1 MADITYTVNQDDPN
15 SIDGFEQFSQAD
27 KNLIGTFEV
36 NNLFDSSK
44 NLAEV
49 HILSL
54 SDEILESDYNYSN
67 YKLLGNAQS
76 AGKSGASI
84 LSIDPIED
92 SKLYGYQYGGVK
104 LLYHFLNDL
113 YTNTK
118 EKIPFYIESISP
130 DRTELRLQSLDLT
143 SDDIKL
149 YTQAI
154 KDKLLNQSY
163 FNEFRLNFGNNDLFI
178 GINID
183 VVESNVNSYVAVKLY
198 EPLPTAYDLKSTTY
212 INEVISDS
220 VAFEVDSLSI
230 PETSTA
236 QSLRPPNFNL
246 EVLDNN
252 VIPTGYY
259 SYDELFSYPVNN
271 TNSQIFS
278 LYNEKGAEIS
288 IDHTDYTNFIHFSSA
303 YERLVNFKYKIQL
316 IENYSSSLGEIST
329 ATSQSVGITGST
341 AYFTNLIEGIISN
354 FDHYERFLYYE
365 SSSYAWPKSNTTQPY
380 TNVNSSNNI
389 ALNWYANQLT
399 TANGYDLSNGSILIN
414 SIPTYLRDDPNNEN
428 YLTFVHMIGQHFDN
442 LWIYGKAV
450 TDKYDADN
458 RLNFGISKDLVG
470 EALKNF
476 GVKLYTSNNSIEDL
490 FGSFIGQAY
499 QSGSEDINFYITG
512 SITGSNTP
520 IQPSSYDNYNKEIQK
535 RIYHN
540 LSHLVKTKGTE
551 RGLRALINCFGIPS
565 DILKIKLYGGRNVD
579 ERPFY
584 GDFQYYTSSLDK
596 IRLDHTGSLISG
608 STLSSYTSIY
618 KRDPKYTDDLHT
630 VEIGFSPTD
639 NVDNYIVSYSLATGS
654 LSSFNIDDYIGDPRN
669 LTLDSYALLG
679 STGNIVDTLTNLTNR
694 IMSGSTA
701 YDVFDYVR
709 LIKFFDNTI
718 FKMVRDFIPARVTA
732 DTGIIIK
739 PHLLQRNKAKSPSLS
754 GSRPE
759 HSGSIDTAFIE
770 STDGETFGRLNNYV
784 TSYIETIQTPDGPGD
799 YFGNNAEQPRYN
811 GEFNNSNL
819 NLTNGELNEAN
830 PYKDLSIGGY
840 NFQEILFVSSS
851 NEICLLSNIPASPY
865 IVTSSTFDLTIQGL
879 FNFPRTATVYSTSS
893 RTLAT
898 DPTLPGNPYSPVT
911 FPFNLTGYT
920 NYSQFYI
927 SASSVDI
934 VGPSPCT
941 SSILVRFATCS
952 LFVSQLGSIQT
963 VAIQAPLAQGATD
976 LRTWFDIHPS
986 QTQVQ
991 YTASYNSTI
1000 EGIPNSGSYLF
1011 TQDPGT
1017 SVEIKAVDP
1026 YSSNCQASVTVTVGV
1041 CTFSTISTGSAG
1053 LQFDFS
1059 EYGDVCPPNFILD
1072 PNSQVEALDTVNTI
1086 TQEGNPDTINILN
1099 GNLFN
1104 QYGIPT
1110 DPCIAF
1116 KPAFLQRPRS
1126 IEYGIPPP
1134 GFIVQE
1140 GKDRGLQTFLSP
1152 YIPAAGMEIPEGTY
1166 YNVYRI
1172 INDPNQNLID
1182 ESKYIH
1188 TPQNP
1193 SGSDLYLALLEYSQI
1208 DPFEFFSGTG
1218 VFASLT
1224 TALGGGIAVPT
1235 AAATLQD
1242 YGDIAIDP
1250 SPYATR
1256 LRPIYVVTPPL
1267 NYLSGSTGNSQT
1279 VVPYTIQT
1287 RGLARGGVDSGVGLP
1302 VAYHIQVIAPGGV
1315 NCSTGITVYPSN
1327 YTRILAP
1334 SSVGGLGIGTSG
1346 GGTLNW
1352 DPVSAVTK
1360 YIFVNKNININ
1371 ESAFIY
1377 GPVPQ
1382 GGSGVLTNIPIRKRA
1397 FV

>member
-15 SIDGFEQFSQAD
+15 NIDGFEQFSQAD
-27 KNLIGTFEV
+27 KNLVDSYVI
-36 NNLFDSSK
+36 NSLFDSNK
-44 NLAEV
+44 NTVEL

-54 SDEILESDYNYSN
+54 ADELISSIPGYTN

-76 AGKSGASI
+76 AGTEGASI
-84 LSIDPIED
+84 ITIDPVED
-92 SKLYGYQYGGVK
+92 CKLYGYETGGVK

-113 YTNTK
+113 YSEDKTS
-118 EKIPFYIESISP
+118 IQYYIDSISP
-130 DRTELRLQSLDLT
+130 DRTEIRLISLQLT
-143 SDDIKL
+143 NQQVVD
-149 YTQAI
+149 YTATV
-154 KDKLLNQSY
+154 KKRLVDQSY
-163 FNEFRLNFGNNDLFI
+163 FKEFRLNFGNNDLLI

-183 VVESNVNSYVAVKLY
+183 TIDLDTTKAVAVKLY
-198 EPLPTAYDLKSTTY
+198 EPLPIIYDVKSTLSIVET
-212 INEVISDS
+212 VSDS
-220 VAFEVDSLSI
+220 VAYEVDSTTTTPPI
-230 PETSTA
+230 VPNT
-236 QSLRPPNFNL
+236 LRPANFNL
-246 EVLDNN
+246 EIVDEH
-252 VIPTGYY
+252 VVPTQYF
-259 SYDELFSYPVNN
+259 SYTDLFSYPVNN
-271 TNSQIFS
+271 ANNEIYS
-278 LYNEKGAEIS
+278 LFNEKGVEIS
-288 IDHTDYTNFIHFSSA
+288 IDHSDYSNFIHFSSA
-303 YERLVNFKYKIQL
+303 QERLMNFKYKIQL
-316 IENYSSSLGEIST
+316 VESYSSSLAQIRNT
-329 ATSQSVGITGST
+329 TSQSVGITGSIS
-341 AYFTNLIEGIISN
+341 YYEGLTQGIVSN

-365 SSSYAWPKSNTTQPY
+365 SSSYAWPKVNTTKPY
-380 TNVNSSNNI
+380 INVNSADSV
-389 ALNWYANQLT
+389 ALTWYANQLT
-399 TANGYDLSNGSILIN
+399 EATKYDASNYNALIN
-414 SIPTYLRDDPNNEN
+414 TIPTYLRDDPDNDN
-428 YLTFVHMIGQHFDN
+428 YLVFVHMIGQHFDTI
-442 LWIYGKAV
+442 WQYAQSV

-499 QSGSEDINFYITG
+499 QSGSEDINYYITG
-512 SITGSNTP
+512 SLTGSNTP

-584 GDFQYYTSSLDK
+584 GDYEYYTSSLDK

-618 KRDPKYTDDLHT
+618 KRDPKYTDDLHN

-639 NVDNYIVSYSLATGS
+639 NVDNHIVSYSLADGS

-679 STGNIVDTLTNLTNR
+679 STGTVVDTLTNLTNR
-694 IMSGSTA
+694 IMSSSDA
-701 YDVFDYVR
+701 YNVFDYVR

-754 GSRPE
+754 GLRPE

-770 STDGETFGRLNNYV
+770 STDGETFGGRNNYI
-784 TSYIETIQTPDGPGD
+784 TSYIESIQTPDGPGA
-799 YFGNNAEQPRYN
+799 YFRNSAEQPRYN
-811 GEFNNSNL
+811 GEFSGSTIDP
-819 NLTNGELNEAN
+819 TNGELNEAN

-893 RTLAT
+893 RTLVT

-934 VGPSPCT
+934 IGPSPCT

-963 VAIQAPLAQGATD
+963 VVIQAPLAQSATD

-1011 TQDPGT
+1011 TQDSGT

-1053 LQFDFS
+1053 LEFDFS
-1059 EYGDVCPPNFILD
+1059 EYGNFCPPNFFLD
-1072 PNSQVEALDTVNTI
+1072 PNSRVEGIEVLNSIAQAGNQDT
-1086 TQEGNPDTINILN
+1086 DNILN

-1126 IEYGIPPP
+1126 TQYGIPPP

-1208 DPFEFFSGTG
+1208 DPFVFFSGTG
-1218 VFASLT
+1218 VFTSLT

-1235 AAATLQD
+1235 TAVTLQD
-1242 YGDIAIDP
+1242 YGDVAIDP

-1256 LRPIYVVTPPL
+1256 LRPIYVVTPPSS
-1267 NYLSGSTGNSQT
+1267 YLKASSGNSQT
-1279 VVPYTIQT
+1279 VERYTIET
-1287 RGLARGGVDSGVGLP
+1287 RGLARGGIDGRVGLP

-1315 NCSTGITVYPSN
+1315 NCNTGITVYPSN

-1334 SSVGGLGIGTSG
+1334 SSVTGLGIGTTG

-1360 YIFVNKNININ
+1360 YIFVNKNINIGAS
-1371 ESAFIY
+1371 EYIY
-1377 GPVPQ
+1377 GPAPQ
-1382 GGSGVLTNIPIRKRA
+1382 GALTPLQNIPIRKRA

>member
-44 NLAEV
+44 NLAEL

-92 SKLYGYQYGGVK
+92 SKLYGYEYGGVK

-130 DRTELRLQSLDLT
+130 DRTELRLQSLDLS

-163 FNEFRLNFGNNDLFI
+163 FNEFRLNFDNNDLFI

-183 VVESNVNSYVAVKLY
+183 VVESNGNSYVAVKLY
-198 EPLPTAYDLKSTTY
+198 EPLPTTYDLKSTTY

-230 PETSTA
+230 QETSTA

-341 AYFTNLIEGIISN
+341 TYFTNLIEGIISN

-380 TNVNSSNNI
+380 LNVNSSNTTAI
-389 ALNWYANQLT
+389 NWYANQLA

-414 SIPTYLRDDPNNEN
+414 SIPTYLRDDSNNEN
-428 YLTFVHMIGQHFDN
+428 YLTFIHMIGQHFDN

-450 TDKYDADN
+450 TDKYNADN
-458 RLNFGISKDLVG
+458 RLDFGISKDLVG

-512 SITGSNTP
+512 SLTGSNTP
-520 IQPSSYDNYNKEIQK
+520 IPPSSYDNYNKEVQK

-565 DILKIKLYGGRNVD
+565 NILQIKLYGGRNVD

-584 GDFQYYTSSLDK
+584 GDFQYYTSSLSK
-596 IRLDHTGSLISG
+596 IRLDHTGSLITG

-639 NVDNYIVSYSLATGS
+639 NVVNYILSYSLATGS
-654 LSSFNIDDYIGDPRN
+654 L
-669 LTLDSYALLG
+669 
-679 STGNIVDTLTNLTNR
+679 
-694 IMSGSTA
+694 
-701 YDVFDYVR
+701 
-709 LIKFFDNTI
+709 
-718 FKMVRDFIPARVTA
+718 
-732 DTGIIIK
+732 
-739 PHLLQRNKAKSPSLS
+739 
-754 GSRPE
+754 
-759 HSGSIDTAFIE
+759 
-770 STDGETFGRLNNYV
+770 
-784 TSYIETIQTPDGPGD
+784 
-799 YFGNNAEQPRYN
+799 
-811 GEFNNSNL
+811 
-819 NLTNGELNEAN
+819 
-830 PYKDLSIGGY
+830 
-840 NFQEILFVSSS
+840 
-851 NEICLLSNIPASPY
+851 
-865 IVTSSTFDLTIQGL
+865 
-879 FNFPRTATVYSTSS
+879 
-893 RTLAT
+893 
-898 DPTLPGNPYSPVT
+898 
-911 FPFNLTGYT
+911 
-920 NYSQFYI
+920 
-927 SASSVDI
+927 
-934 VGPSPCT
+934 
-941 SSILVRFATCS
+941 
-952 LFVSQLGSIQT
+952 
-963 VAIQAPLAQGATD
+963 
-976 LRTWFDIHPS
+976 
-986 QTQVQ
+986 
-991 YTASYNSTI
+991 
-1000 EGIPNSGSYLF
+1000 
-1011 TQDPGT
+1011 
-1017 SVEIKAVDP
+1017 
-1026 YSSNCQASVTVTVGV
+1026 
-1041 CTFSTISTGSAG
+1041 
-1053 LQFDFS
+1053 
-1059 EYGDVCPPNFILD
+1059 
-1072 PNSQVEALDTVNTI
+1072 
-1086 TQEGNPDTINILN
+1086 
-1099 GNLFN
+1099 
-1104 QYGIPT
+1104 
-1110 DPCIAF
+1110 
-1116 KPAFLQRPRS
+1116 
-1126 IEYGIPPP
+1126 
-1134 GFIVQE
+1134 
-1140 GKDRGLQTFLSP
+1140 
-1152 YIPAAGMEIPEGTY
+1152 
-1166 YNVYRI
+1166 
-1172 INDPNQNLID
+1172 
-1182 ESKYIH
+1182 
-1188 TPQNP
+1188 
-1193 SGSDLYLALLEYSQI
+1193 
-1208 DPFEFFSGTG
+1208 
-1218 VFASLT
+1218 
-1224 TALGGGIAVPT
+1224 
-1235 AAATLQD
+1235 
-1242 YGDIAIDP
+1242 
-1250 SPYATR
+1250 
-1256 LRPIYVVTPPL
+1256 
-1267 NYLSGSTGNSQT
+1267 
-1279 VVPYTIQT
+1279 
-1287 RGLARGGVDSGVGLP
+1287 
-1302 VAYHIQVIAPGGV
+1302 
-1315 NCSTGITVYPSN
+1315 
-1327 YTRILAP
+1327 
-1334 SSVGGLGIGTSG
+1334 
-1346 GGTLNW
+1346 
-1352 DPVSAVTK
+1352 
-1360 YIFVNKNININ
+1360 
-1371 ESAFIY
+1371 
-1377 GPVPQ
+1377 
-1382 GGSGVLTNIPIRKRA
+1382 
-1397 FV
+1397 